1 MGKTATFSDK
11 DGELVRKIQA
21 YQKEKNCRVLLKWF
35 VSFVMMLCS

>member
-21 YQKEKNCRVLLKWF
+21 YQKEKNCRVLLKLF
-35 VSFVMMLCS
+35 VSFVMILCS

>member
-11 DGELVRKIQA
+11 DGESVRKIQA
-21 YQKEKNCRVLLKWF
+21 SQKEKNCRVLLKLF